1 MFKKS
6 AYDQTLAALK
16 FGIRHIDSAQMVS
29 DALQLINVIL
39 LKYNISTTMKIA

>member
-16 FGIRHIDSAQMVS
+16 LGTRHIDSAQIVS
-29 DALQLINVIL
+29 DSLQLMNVIL
-39 LKYNISTTMKIA
+39 LKYNISTVMKTA